1 MNKIVSYHEF
11 LKHKNNLTNYLQD
24 LFDKMPD
31 VTVYFPI
38 TLSSE
43 ERHLI
48 YTNSKG
54 YLFEKLHKIG
64 SKYSVK
70 LWKPDNMEIIAEEK
84 SDDNDLVTVKDDEDD
99 EDDESGGDYVPCVET
114 DSESDEEYDM
124 QIHLTEISEKLD
136 KHLDLMLNKID
147 RCSRSVRRLECIF
160 TCIITFN
167 SIGSILVLAQ
177 TIGMVHPLP
186 ALNMIT
192 DF

>member
-11 LKHKNNLTNYLQD
+11 LKHKNNLANYIQD
-24 LFDKMPD
+24 LFDKMPY

-38 TLSSE
+38 NLSSE

-70 LWKPDNMEIIAEEK
+70 LWKPGHIDIIAKEEK
-84 SDDNDLVTVKDDEDD
+84 DDNKLTTIKDYEDN
-99 EDDESGGDYVPCVET
+99 GNDYIPCVET
-114 DSESDEEYDM
+114 DPDYEPDDEYDM
-124 QIHLTEISEKLD
+124 ETHLIEISEKLD

-147 RCSRSVRRLECIF
+147 RCSRSVRRVECIF

-167 SIGSILVLAQ
+167 FIGSILVLAQ
-177 TIGMVHPLP
+177 TIGMVHPIP
-186 ALNMIT
+186 ALNMII